1 MAPRRAPAVER
12 PAGSGVK
19 IDSVLSAQ
27 LLPARS
33 RSAAWAFLHDRRDST
48 KAGDKGRVRLDL
60 WDFGAVRRTWPPMCW
75 AVPVTC
81 TRPVSGSRSC
91 HRRANAS
98 PILSPVETSS
108 SSGCR
113 GWLSPAASPGRSWCV
128 VRYCPPRRVHRGA
141 AHVCA
146 DVPADQPVAGGGAQ
160 PEQEHREAHAPGL
173 KLNPQTISQ
182 KAAIVVEHFREN
194 VAHLLDGHA
203 KAMVVTDSRKAAV
216 RYKLAIDKYIA
227 AKGYGYGTLVAFSGS
242 VQDPESGPDDF
253 TESSM
258 NPGVHD
264 LRNAFKGDEFKVM
277 IVPTSSRPASTSRCC
292 ARCTSTACS
301 PGSPRCRPCPGSTAP
316 TSPPPVCARTSTPPR
331 SWTSSTSRTSS
342 GSRSSRTSPMRS
354 WRPQPTRNLVHDV
367 ITKLDQAGIYTPAEV
382 DQCAEAFVKGKGNN
396 ALTAAVNPGKKRFQ
410 ERYTSALIDNGGQGD
425 NAALDELDTFRKDVG
440 TFVRLYDFMSQII
453 VYGDP
458 DLEKKSIYLRLLERV
473 IQPNIYT
480 APLDLSDVVLVAV
493 KQIDKGKSD
502 IGLGKPVGLVGA
514 TAAGSGAKKDPKM
527 VAFAAVLE
535 RLNDLFGNED
545 FTEDQK
551 VSFLEALL
559 RTLLADDSLV
569 QQARGNSPKH
579 LTESPDFDDAVWVPS
594 RITRAHTTRWP
605 TTSSPMRPGARNW

>member
-1 MAPRRAPAVER
+1 
-12 PAGSGVK
+12 
-19 IDSVLSAQ
+19 
-27 LLPARS
+27 
-33 RSAAWAFLHDRRDST
+33 
-48 KAGDKGRVRLDL
+48 
-60 WDFGAVRRTWPPMCW
+60 
-75 AVPVTC
+75 
-81 TRPVSGSRSC
+81 
-91 HRRANAS
+91 
-98 PILSPVETSS
+98 
-108 SSGCR
+108 
-113 GWLSPAASPGRSWCV
+113 
-128 VRYCPPRRVHRGA
+128 
-141 AHVCA
+141 
-146 DVPADQPVAGGGAQ
+146 
-160 PEQEHREAHAPGL
+160 
-173 KLNPQTISQ
+173 
-182 KAAIVVEHFREN
+182 
-194 VAHLLDGHA
+194 
-203 KAMVVTDSRKAAV
+203 MVVTDSRKAAV

-242 VQDPESGPDDF
+242 VQDPDSGPDDF

-277 IVPTSSRPASTSRCC
+277 IVANKFQTGFDQPLLCAMYVDRLLSGVTAVQTLSRLNRTYV
-292 ARCTSTACS
+292 
-301 PGSPRCRPCPGSTAP
+301 AP
-316 TSPPPVCARTSTPPR
+316 TGVRKDEHTTQIVDFVNEPDLIRESFEPYFTDAFLETTTDP
-331 SWTSSTSRTSS
+331 
-342 GSRSSRTSPMRS
+342 
-354 WRPQPTRNLVHDV
+354 NLVHDV
-367 ITKLDQAGIYTPAEV
+367 IAKIDQAGIYTQAEV
-382 DQCAEAFVKGKGNN
+382 DQCAEAFVKSKGNN
-396 ALTAAVNPGKKRFQ
+396 ALTAAVSPGKKRFQ
-410 ERYTSALIDNGGQGD
+410 ERYTFALIDNGGQGD
-425 NAALDELDTFRKDVG
+425 RAALDELDTFRKDVG

-453 VYGDP
+453 DYGDP
-458 DLEKKSIYLRLLERV
+458 ELEKKSIYLRLLERV
-473 IQPNIYT
+473 IQPNNYT
-480 APLDLSDVVLVAV
+480 APIDLSDVVLVAV

-569 QQARGNSPKH
+569 QQARGNTPKH